1 MMKTN
6 GIKGNL
12 FFLVVF
18 ILVFM
23 IGIGNFTFYSL
34 NNTAEQ
40 GQNDVAA
47 VNKYIDLVDNSR
59 NIQVTFKKQVQAW
72 KDLLLRG
79 SNESNYNNYLSQFT
93 GYNKDVLNGLSNLKI
108 SMAKL
113 EIDVA
118 MVDKLS
124 LELTQLQI
132 NYTDALKSYDRTN
145 KDSYKIVDTLVKGM
159 DKAPTNDMDVL
170 VKAIK
175 DKSNSQVL
183 IMNIASKNNN
193 KHIELLLFIIIII
206 STCLIILLTFMTLL
220 TYKSIEKFIHQFET
234 LMQKAED
241 GDLTIQG
248 TIFSNNEL
256 GVLTIRFNKFIKKIK
271 TLILET
277 KDMSNLVATSSNNIL
292 KNSDET
298 AKTSQQIA
306 ETISD
311 VAIGATMQ
319 SSLVQQSN
327 DMVINVSRDL
337 SKVTEATNYMKELA
351 KETDKIVIEGISII
365 KFQNDKMLDSKNTTE
380 EVSLSIL
387 NLSSK
392 SAKIVEFVEIIN
404 GISSQT
410 NLLALNASIE
420 AARAG
425 ESGKGFAVVADE
437 IRKLAESSSS
447 STSKIE
453 ELIKAIQNSIS
464 ETATKM
470 EKFQKSMDEQTESIE
485 STKNIFG
492 KIKESTDKVTN
503 EITEVSNKAQ
513 LIDKNSLSLEKAI
526 KNISTVIEQNAAAS
540 EEVAAAAEEQVAS
553 IEEIASSISSL
564 TKSSD
569 KLKQFLDKYKVK

>member
-34 NNTAEQ
+34 NNTADQ

-170 VKAIK
+170 VKSIK

-183 IMNIASKNNN
+183 IMNTASKDNN
-193 KHIELLLFIIIII
+193 KHIELILFIIIII

-319 SSLVQQSN
+319 STLVQQSN

-410 NLLALNASIE
+410 NLLALYASIE

-503 EITEVSNKAQ
+503 EIIEVSNKAQ

-540 EEVAAAAEEQVAS
+540 EEVAASAEEQVAS